1 MIAFLPTHGL
11 DAQKL
16 LGQEGLVAGAWSHF
30 ESRPQQLEMA
40 AKVQQ
45 AMRQGRH
52 LAVEAGT
59 GVGKSFAY
67 LAGAID
73 QALQKNVP
81 VIISTYTINLQ
92 QQLMNKDI
100 PFLSGLLDQKFAYR
114 LALGRNQYL
123 CRRRLDYARRNQ
135 ATLFDDSDSQ
145 LSDIEEWSRRTETG
159 LLSELEFLPSS
170 EIRQAVQS
178 EHGNCRGRKCE
189 AFGGCFY
196 QRARHDMASADII
209 VANHALLF
217 SDLVIKAEGA
227 TGILPPYKQ
236 VIIDE
241 AHNMERVAEDQFG
254 IDISR
259 WSVNYFLDRLYNQR
273 KGKGLL
279 VYLKG
284 AEDCQSL
291 VRSCRTAA
299 QIFFTHAQSWVSQQ
313 SDTATTRCPKGF
325 IPDTLS
331 GQLRKLRLALNK
343 LAKTMK
349 ESDEQFEVQQAAKRS
364 EGLEKELVEFMSQG
378 REGFVYWI
386 ESEQQARIPRLT
398 LRSAPIDPAPF
409 IREVLFNACNS
420 VILTSATLSC
430 GQQEDGFGYFASR
443 VGLDEYL
450 SLKTGSPFDY
460 EQQVKLYIQAD
471 MPDPNDKTFVEKAV
485 AAIRKYLLKSDGRAF
500 VLFTSFQML
509 RNVSDQMRQWL
520 QEQNMQMLVQGQGM
534 DRMRLLQAFK
544 EDVRSVLFGTESFW
558 QGVDVPG
565 ESLSNVIL
573 VRLPFAVPSH
583 PLIEGR
589 IEALKAKGENPF
601 YSYQLP
607 MAIIKFKQGFGR
619 LIRNKTDTGMVVV
632 LDSRI
637 VTKPYGRLFLDAI
650 PRCGV
655 EIVRDS
661 KQG

>member
-1 MIAFLPTHGL
+1 VIAFSPTEGL

-16 LGQEGLVAGAWSHF
+16 LGEGGLVAQVWNGF

-52 LAVEAGT
+52 LVVEAGT
-59 GVGKSFAY
+59 GIGKSFAY

-73 QALQKNVP
+73 LALQKKGP
-81 VIISTYTINLQ
+81 VVISTYTINLQ
-92 QQLMNKDI
+92 QQLIVKDL
-100 PFLSGLLDQKFAYR
+100 PFLSGLIEQGIVYR

-135 ATLFDDSDSQ
+135 ATLFDESDSQ
-145 LSDIEEWSRRTETG
+145 LNDIEDWSRRTETG
-159 LLSELEFLPSS
+159 LLSELEFLPSP

-196 QRARHDMASADII
+196 QRARRDMASADII

-227 TGILPPYKQ
+227 TGILPVYKQ

-279 VYLKG
+279 VYLNG

-291 VRSCRTAA
+291 VRACKTAA
-299 QIFFTHAQSWVSQQ
+299 QMFFTHVQSWVSQQ
-313 SDTATTRCPKGF
+313 SDTATIRCPKEF

-331 GQLRKLRLALNK
+331 GQLRKLRLALSK
-343 LAKTMK
+343 FAKTM
-349 ESDEQFEVQQAAKRS
+349 EDSDEKFELQLAAKRS
-364 EGLEKELVEFMSQG
+364 EGMEKELIEFMSQSH
-378 REGFVYWI
+378 EGFVYWL

-398 LRSAPIDPAPF
+398 LRSAPIDPAPY
-409 IREVLFNACNS
+409 IREVLFNVCDS
-420 VILTSATLSC
+420 VVLTSATLSC
-430 GQQEDGFGYFASR
+430 GGQEDGFGYFASR

-460 EQQVKLYIQAD
+460 ERQVKLYIQAD
-471 MPDPNDKTFVEKAV
+471 MPDPNDKTFVERAV
-485 AAIRKYLLKSDGRAF
+485 AAIRNYLLKSDGRAF

-509 RNVSDQMRQWL
+509 RDVSGRMREWM
-520 QEQNMQMLVQGQGM
+520 QEQAMEMLVQGQGL

-589 IEALKAKGENPF
+589 IEAIKAKGENPF

-637 VTKPYGRLFLDAI
+637 VTKPYGKLFLDAI

-655 EIVRDS
+655 EIIR
-661 KQG
+661 G

>member
-1 MIAFLPTHGL
+1 VIAFSPIEGL

-16 LGQEGLVAGAWSHF
+16 LGEGGLVAQAWNGF

-52 LAVEAGT
+52 LVVEAGT
-59 GVGKSFAY
+59 GIGKSFAY

-73 QALQKNVP
+73 LAIQKKGP
-81 VIISTYTINLQ
+81 VVISTYTINLQ
-92 QQLMNKDI
+92 QQLMVKDL
-100 PFLSGLLDQKFAYR
+100 PFLSGLIEQGIVYR

-135 ATLFDDSDSQ
+135 ATLFEDSDSQ
-145 LSDIEEWSRRTETG
+145 LNDIEDWSRRTETG
-159 LLSELEFLPSS
+159 LLSELEFLPSP

-178 EHGNCRGRKCE
+178 EHGNCRGRKC
-189 AFGGCFY
+189 ASFGGCFY
-196 QRARHDMASADII
+196 QRARRDMASADII

-227 TGILPPYKQ
+227 TGILPQYKQ

-279 VYLKG
+279 VYLNG

-291 VRSCRTAA
+291 VRACRTAA
-299 QIFFTHAQSWVSQQ
+299 QMFFTHAQSWVSQQ
-313 SDTATTRCPKGF
+313 SDTSTIRCPREF
-325 IPDTLS
+325 IPNTL
-331 GQLRKLRLALNK
+331 GGPLRKLRLALEK
-343 LAKTMK
+343 FAKSMK
-349 ESDEQFEVQQAAKRS
+349 DSDEKYELQQAAKRS
-364 EGLEKELVEFMSQG
+364 ELLEKELIEFLSQS
-378 REGFVYWI
+378 REGFVYWL

-398 LRSAPIDPAPF
+398 LRSAPIDPAPY
-409 IREVLFNACNS
+409 IREVLFNVCNS

-443 VGLDEYL
+443 IGLDEYL

-460 EQQVKLYIQAD
+460 EQQVKLYIQSD
-471 MPDPNDKTFVEKAV
+471 MPDPNDQTFVEKAV

-509 RNVSDQMRQWL
+509 RNVSDRMREWME
-520 QEQNMQMLVQGQGM
+520 EQNMQMLVQGQGV
-534 DRMRLLQAFK
+534 DRTRLLQAFK

-589 IEALKAKGENPF
+589 IEAIKARGENPF

-637 VTKPYGRLFLDAI
+637 VTKPYGRLFLEAI
-650 PRCGV
+650 PKCGI
-655 EIVRDS
+655 EIIDD
-661 KQG
+661 

>member
-1 MIAFLPTHGL
+1 MIAFSPIEGL

-16 LGQEGLVAGAWSHF
+16 LGEGGLVAQAWNGF

-52 LAVEAGT
+52 LVVEAGT
-59 GVGKSFAY
+59 GIGKSFAY

-73 QALQKNVP
+73 LAIQKKGP
-81 VIISTYTINLQ
+81 VVISTYTINLQ
-92 QQLMNKDI
+92 QQLMVKDL
-100 PFLSGLLDQKFAYR
+100 PFLSGLIEQGIVYR

-135 ATLFDDSDSQ
+135 ATLFEDSDSQ
-145 LSDIEEWSRRTETG
+145 LNDIEDWSRRTETG
-159 LLSELEFLPSS
+159 LLSELEFLPSP

-178 EHGNCRGRKCE
+178 EHGNCRGRKC
-189 AFGGCFY
+189 ASFGGCFY
-196 QRARHDMASADII
+196 QRARRDMASADII

-227 TGILPPYKQ
+227 TGILPQYKQ

-279 VYLKG
+279 VYLNG

-291 VRSCRTAA
+291 VRACRTAA
-299 QIFFTHAQSWVSQQ
+299 QMFFTHAQSWVSQQ
-313 SDTATTRCPKGF
+313 SDTSTIRCPREF
-325 IPDTLS
+325 IPNTL
-331 GQLRKLRLALNK
+331 GGPLRKLRLALEK
-343 LAKTMK
+343 FAKSMK
-349 ESDEQFEVQQAAKRS
+349 DSDEKYELQQAAKRS
-364 EGLEKELVEFMSQG
+364 ELLEKELIEFLSQS
-378 REGFVYWI
+378 REGFVYWL

-398 LRSAPIDPAPF
+398 LRSAPIDPAPY
-409 IREVLFNACNS
+409 IREVLFNVCNS

-443 VGLDEYL
+443 IGLDEYL

-460 EQQVKLYIQAD
+460 EQQVKLYIQSD
-471 MPDPNDKTFVEKAV
+471 MPDPNDQTFVEKAV

-509 RNVSDQMRQWL
+509 RNVSDRMREWME
-520 QEQNMQMLVQGQGM
+520 EQNMQMLVQGQGV
-534 DRMRLLQAFK
+534 DRTRLLQAFK

-589 IEALKAKGENPF
+589 IEAIKARGENPF

-637 VTKPYGRLFLDAI
+637 VTKPYGRLFLEAI
-650 PRCGV
+650 PKCGI
-655 EIVRDS
+655 EIIDD
-661 KQG
+661 

>member
-1 MIAFLPTHGL
+1 VIAFSPTEGL
-11 DAQKL
+11 DALKL
-16 LGQEGLVAGAWSHF
+16 LGEGGLVAGAWNGF
-30 ESRPQQLEMA
+30 ESRPQQMEMA
-40 AKVQQ
+40 VKVQQ

-52 LAVEAGT
+52 LVVEAGT
-59 GVGKSFAY
+59 GIGKSFAY

-73 QALQKNVP
+73 LAIQKKGP
-81 VIISTYTINLQ
+81 VVISTYTINLQ
-92 QQLMNKDI
+92 QQLMVKDL
-100 PFLSGLLDQKFAYR
+100 PFLSGLIEQGIVYR

-145 LSDIEEWSRRTETG
+145 LNDIEDWSRRTETG

-196 QRARHDMASADII
+196 QRARRDMASADII

-227 TGILPPYKQ
+227 TGILPAYKQ

-279 VYLKG
+279 VYLNG

-291 VRSCRTAA
+291 VRACKTAA

-313 SDTATTRCPKGF
+313 SDTSTVRCPREF

-331 GQLRKLRLALNK
+331 GQIRKLRLALVK
-343 LAKTMK
+343 LAKPMK
-349 ESDEQFEVQQAAKRS
+349 DSDEKYELQQAAKRS
-364 EGLEKELVEFMSQG
+364 ELLEKELIEFMSQS
-378 REGFVYWI
+378 REGFVYWL

-409 IREVLFNACNS
+409 IREVLFNVCNS

-544 EDVRSVLFGTESFW
+544 EDIRSVLFGTESFW

-589 IEALKAKGENPF
+589 IEAIKAKGENPF

-619 LIRNKTDTGMVVV
+619 LIRNKTDTGIVVV

-637 VTKPYGRLFLDAI
+637 VTKPYGSLFLEAI
-650 PRCGV
+650 PKCGI
-655 EIVRDS
+655 EIVRD
-661 KQG
+661 